1 MKTIF
6 LSLLLLCS
14 LGTLAQVNGKVTDE
28 KGQPLPGAVIKL
40 YNTLKPVKITLT
52 DNEGHFYYDSAAEY
66 LITTYMGFL
75 PDTVKSLKPGL
86 LIQLRPDTKTLKEVS
101 IISRQPIIRQETDRT
116 VISVNAQVKKLAD
129 NGLEIVNLAPGITI
143 SDSEDAILM
152 SGKSE
157 VQVMINDK
165 AVKMTAGDL
174 AKMLKSMPLRSIK
187 QVEFLSNPPAKYEV
201 NGNTGIIN
209 IKTNGVIKG
218 LTGNMD
224 YSTSQGENNWTD
236 LSGLLNYGADKLA
249 ISGYAAWHRGGYL
262 AENIKLRQLNPGTL
276 DQQTSSLDKWSDPV
290 FRISADYA
298 ISSNSTFG
306 SIIEREASTNTGSSD
321 TYSQQG
327 ANSYQTSSRNPNV
340 RHWNTYNL
348 NYRYSDTLGTE
359 LTVDLDRADF
369 YKNGNITLLSTG
381 QPQLNYQTATG
392 IRISTLKTDYSH
404 SWKNKLN
411 LEAGLKIAG
420 VQTENKQDANLFH
433 YHEHIRAVYAS
444 LSANSQH
451 WGWQLGL
458 RAEQTEAKGE
468 TGSLVKP
475 DTSYLNLLP
484 SAYLTYAT
492 SAKHYFRLSLSR
504 RIRRPDYSDLQ
515 PFTYVLDPLN
525 QQTGNSGLRVQ
536 RNDQAELTYTFDDRI
551 TLVSSYNHSAD
562 YFSTVYRQSGNILVE
577 IPANTGNMNTLN
589 FDLNYPLKVNKWWSM
604 LNKAN
609 LGNDHFTGELF
620 QGRLDQDKWRYRFS
634 TSQRITLPGKY
645 QLQLSGRY
653 TSAAQNLIYY
663 QQSSANAS
671 ASIGRKLFKDQA
683 SLRIGITDIFKTQ
696 RNYTSVNF
704 GSLQYTDFGTFE
716 SRRVS
721 LNFSWR
727 FGNNKIR
734 QTQGRNRGD
743 EDEKGRSGG

>member
-14 LGTLAQVNGKVTDE
+14 LSTFAQVSGKVTDE
-28 KGQPLPGAVIKL
+28 KGQPLPGAVIKI
-40 YNTLKPVKITLT
+40 YHTVKPVKVTIT
-52 DNEGHFYYDSAAEY
+52 DNEGHFDYNGTADY
-66 LITTYMGFL
+66 LITTYTGFL
-75 PDTVKSLKPGL
+75 PDTVKTLKPGM
-86 LIQLRPDTKTLKEVS
+86 LIRLRPDTKTLKEVS
-101 IISRQPIIRQETDRT
+101 IVSRQPIIRQETDRT

-129 NGLEIVNLAPGITI
+129 NGLEILNLAPGITV
-143 SDSEDAILM
+143 SDNEDAILM

-157 VQVMINDK
+157 VQIMINDK
-165 AVKMTAGDL
+165 VVKMTPRDL
-174 AKMLKSMPLRSIK
+174 AKMLKAMPSGSIK

-209 IKTNGVIKG
+209 IKTNGVVKG
-218 LTGNMD
+218 LTGNVD
-224 YSTSQGENNWTD
+224 YSTSQGTNNWTD
-236 LSGLLNYGADKLA
+236 LSGLLNYGAGKLA
-249 ISGYAAWHRGGYL
+249 ISGYGAWHRGGYL
-262 AENIKLRQLNPGTL
+262 TQNTKVRQLNPGTL

-290 FRISADYA
+290 FRIAADYA
-298 ISSNSTFG
+298 ISHNSTFG
-306 SIIEREASTNTGSSD
+306 GIVEREASTNTGSYD

-348 NYRYSDTLGTE
+348 NYRYSDTLGTDMSI
-359 LTVDLDRADF
+359 DLDRADF
-369 YKNGNITLLSTG
+369 YKNGNITLLTTG
-381 QPQLNYQTATG
+381 QPRLNYQTATG

-404 SWKNKLN
+404 AWKNKLK

-420 VQTENKQDANLFH
+420 VQTDNTQDANVFH
-433 YHEHIRAVYAS
+433 YHENIRAVYTS
-444 LSANSQH
+444 LSRSNAH

-468 TGSLVKP
+468 AGSLVKP

-484 SAYLTYAT
+484 SAYLTYT
-492 SAKHYFRLSLSR
+492 PTGKHHFRLSLSR

-525 QQTGNSGLRVQ
+525 QQTGNPGLRVQ

-551 TLVSSYNHSAD
+551 TLVSSYNHSTD
-562 YFSTVYRQSGNILVE
+562 YFSTVYRQSGDILVE
-577 IPANTGNMNTLN
+577 SPANTGTMNTLN
-589 FDLNYPLKVNKWWSM
+589 FDLNYPLKIAKWWNM

-609 LGNDHFTGELF
+609 IGNDHFSGELF
-620 QGRLDQDKWRYRFS
+620 QGRLDQGKWRYQFS

-653 TSAAQNLIYY
+653 TSASQNLIYS
-663 QQSSANAS
+663 QQSTANAS
-671 ASIGRKLFKDQA
+671 ASIGRKFFNDQA
-683 SLRIGITDIFKTQ
+683 SLRIGISDIFKTQ

-704 GSLQYTDFGTFE
+704 GSLQYTDLGTFE

-727 FGNNKIR
+727 FGNNKVR
-734 QTQGRNRGD
+734 QTRERNRGD
-743 EDEKGRSGG
+743 EDEKGRSGS